1 VIAVDGMAKR
11 YGDGPLVVDGLSFSV
26 GAGEIY
32 GLLGANGS
40 GKSTTVGVL
49 ATLVAPSGGH
59 ASVAGH
65 DVVAEPERVR
75 AAIGVALQEA
85 GVDPASTPRR
95 LLTLHGRLLGLDRER
110 AARRAAE
117 LLEAFD
123 LADRRADQRVKELSG
138 GTRRRLDLAV
148 ALVGR
153 PRVVFLDEPTTG
165 LDPISRA
172 ALWDIVRGLRDD
184 GVAVLLTTQ
193 YLDEAD
199 RLADRLG
206 ILAGGRLA
214 AEGTPAELKRRV
226 GGDVLT
232 VTVAPQAAR
241 TAALALGG
249 RLEDGGDGGTVSVR
263 VEDGGAAVPR
273 ALEVLR
279 ERSIDALGVALARP
293 SLDDVFLEVADRRL
307 ADGPPAPAVLGEAA

>member
-1 VIAVDGMAKR
+1 MIAVDGMAKR

-49 ATLVAPSGGH
+49 ATLVAPTGGH

-75 AAIGVALQEA
+75 AAIGVTLQEA

-110 AARRAAE
+110 AARRAGE

-232 VTVAPQAAR
+232 IELEPADAEAAAR
-241 TAALALGG
+241 LLGG
-249 RLEDGGDGGTVSVR
+249 AAERDGRVRLE
-263 VEDGGAAVPR
+263 VEDGSAAVPR
-273 ALEVLR
+273 ALA
-279 ERSIDALGVALARP
+279 ALARRGLVARGVALARP
-293 SLDDVFLEVADRRL
+293 TLDDVFLQVAGARF
-307 ADGPPAPAVLGEAA
+307 ADDAADPHEAPEEAAA